1 MDRKEPLIYQGI
13 IEWKDLLGIPDL
25 LRLEPDGTYIP
36 VDIKSGLG
44 FEGGDEE
51 E

>member
-1 MDRKEPLIYQGI
+1 MNEKIPLIYQGI
-13 IEWKDLLGIPDL
+13 IEWEDLLGIPDL
-25 LRLEPDGTYIP
+25 LRIEPDGNYIP

-44 FEGGDEE
+44 FEGSDEE